1 MPIRPIDMQ
10 VLMPKSQNVS
20 KISQDMANRSENLLQ
35 QAKFKN
41 KKTEEKKLKKVIKKE
56 KKEKLLTKNND
67 SHEDKNKCIYNE
79 EKKSKKNSNSK
90 IDIRI

>member
-20 KISQDMANRSENLLQ
+20 KINQDMVNRSENILQ
-35 QAKFKN
+35 QAQFKN
-41 KKTEEKKLKKVIKKE
+41 KKIEEKKLKKVNTKDKKE
-56 KKEKLLTKNND
+56 NPLLKSNSNN
-67 SHEDKNKCIYNE
+67 EDKNKCIYNE
-79 EKKSKKNSNSK
+79 EKKSKKDSNSK